1 MKFSSYREETHQL
14 LTDNQEHYHR
24 AQRHPA
30 SSENPRECWDE
41 FCMFALV
48 NVRVWTPLCVAGA
61 VCVSTYVMKIHIY
74 LFPVYVL
81 IVYVFMC
88 EGVKRFMCVER

>member
-1 MKFSSYREETHQL
+1 MKCSSCREETHQL
-14 LTDNQEHYHR
+14 LTDNQEHYHQ

-48 NVRVWTPLCVAGA
+48 NVRVWTPLRVA

-74 LFPVYVL
+74 LFPVYVF